1 MKQPYAL
8 ELRDA
13 TNLRM
18 NFYLILVVD
27 ALPAKRRLLDRLMNA
42 LCDDATLEEA
52 MLGRWIGCSRGQTF
66 DYTFHPKHYFT
77 LTIKS
82 PDEASRVYG
91 YWDIREHALHIGT
104 SEFDTAGAA
113 LEISDDTF
121 SIVAP
126 GGLRSEFKR
135 QLA

>member
-1 MKQPYAL
+1 MI
-8 ELRDA
+8 DS
-13 TNLRM
+13 
-18 NFYLILVVD
+18 D
-27 ALPAKRRLLDRLMNA
+27 GAKRRLLDRLMNA

-77 LTIKS
+77 LSIKS
-82 PDEASRVYG
+82 PDEAASRVFG
-91 YWDIREHALHIGT
+91 YWDIRDHELHIGA
-104 SEFDTAGAA
+104 SE
-113 LEISDDTF
+113 LETDSAEIEIYDNSF
-121 SIVAP
+121 CIVAP